1 MIPSRLFNVSF
12 PRSGHHFIEDALRG
26 YLGDRFAYCGYYDH
40 CNATPC
46 THAATNFQKNH
57 DLWLDT
63 PMLAGERYLILF
75 RHPYPALQSYFDLY
89 LEQGWLPV
97 ELDTRETW
105 TRWLGAGL
113 RYWLRFMDRWVLHG
127 PEGRYVLSYEDLT
140 ADPIRRMTEIVGL
153 MIPDQPIDRARL
165 TDILARSSAIRHMPG
180 MIENRSS
187 GHPFAPRKIE
197 RFRYYDP
204 ADLADINACLAR
216 LPKGMVDIERMIR
229 SPLPGRAITLAAG
242 AYATPQYP
250 VANPGI
256 VFAVLPGW
264 EHLQNFIHTT
274 AKIRP
279 GLRMVIDKRTA
290 NHLLPVIMLPAALT
304 DEAVREY
311 VGLLGGRIVSND
323 AVATE
328 TVTRRQVARG

>member
-1 MIPSRLFNVSF
+1 MITRCLFNVSF

-26 YLGDRFAYCGYYDH
+26 YFGDRFVYCGHYDH

-63 PMLAGERYLILF
+63 PTLAGERYLILL

-105 TRWLGAGL
+105 RQWLGSGL
-113 RYWLRFMDRWVLHG
+113 RYWLRFVDRWVLNG
-127 PEGRYVLSYEDLT
+127 PDGRYVLSYEDMT
-140 ADPIRRMTEIVGL
+140 ADPIGRMAEIVEL
-153 MIPDQPIDRARL
+153 MAPDRAIDHGHL
-165 TDILARSSAIRHMPG
+165 ADALARSSAIRHMPG
-180 MIENRSS
+180 MGTGRC
-187 GHPFAPRKIE
+187 GARPFAARKIE

-204 ADLADINACLAR
+204 AELADVNACLAR
-216 LPKGMVDIERMIR
+216 LPKGAVDIEKMVRA
-229 SPLPGRAITLAAG
+229 PLPGRPITLAAG
-242 AYATPQYP
+242 AHAAPRYAPP
-250 VANPGI
+250 NPST

-264 EHLQNFIHTT
+264 EAVRNFLATT

-279 GLRMVIDKRTA
+279 GLRVTVDKRTA
-290 NHLLPVIMLPAALT
+290 NHLLPVIMLPAGLIDAT
-304 DEAVREY
+304 VRDY
-311 VGLLGGRIVSND
+311 VGLLGGRIVPND
-323 AVATE
+323 DQAA
-328 TVTRRQVARG
+328 RQAAHG